1 MSRLYILAFVFAF
14 LAVLIFFRKKDKGK
28 TIPAGEGLVI
38 KKEWLMTNPH
48 PITPKEEIRSADQTF
63 LTFPEWF
70 LVFSPE
76 EQAEYFQKHTASTF
90 PFASHTSQLWDS
102 YKIINQQ
109 IKGNFP
115 VNTGYHFMIW
125 VIATSTTVENGA
137 KSLYETI
144 IGRLTDTHDVITAED
159 KFNADFTRSYVN
171 FIKDRPW
178 YEFDFKTQLKTLWGS
193 VPFFGDHFLRK
204 AERRYALTFE
214 LTVKF
219 LYGKLIGVGTKT
231 VYDVAL
237 PTTAVLVDKMPMGFS
252 PQNVIKQFDN
262 QTVLIN
268 LPRYDKFNAA
278 ACELSKEGINF
289 LEVAGNNSAILFSI
303 IVPSDFS
310 VNDEKLQVVFTQPI
324 ASDLTRKRIALAV
337 PVPDLSTVLL
347 SLTTQNVFIEHIFDF

>member
-1 MSRLYILAFVFAF
+1 MSRLYILTLAFAF
-14 LAVLIFFRKKDKGK
+14 LAVLIFLRKKDNAK
-28 TIPAGEGLVI
+28 TIAAGDGLVI
-38 KKEWLMTNPH
+38 KKEWLISNPN
-48 PITPKEEIRSADQTF
+48 PVTPKEEVRPADQTF

-137 KSLYETI
+137 KSLYETL
-144 IGRLTDTHDVITAED
+144 IGRLTDTRDVVTAED
-159 KFNADFTRSYVN
+159 KFNADFTRSYVD
-171 FIKDRPW
+171 FIKNRPW
-178 YEFDFKTQLKTLWGS
+178 YEYDFKSQLKTLWRG
-193 VPFFGDHFLRK
+193 VPFFGDHFIRK
-204 AERRYALTFE
+204 VERRYALTFE

-219 LYGKLIGVGTKT
+219 LYGKLIGIGTKT

-237 PTTAVLVDKMPMGFS
+237 PTTAVLVDKMPLGFAA
-252 PQNVIKQFDN
+252 QNVIRQFDN
-262 QTVLIN
+262 QTVLLN

-278 ACELSKEGINF
+278 ACELSKQGINF
-289 LEVAGNNSAILFSI
+289 LEVAGNNSAILLSI

-310 VNDEKLQVVFTQPI
+310 VNDENLQVVFTQPL
-324 ASDLTRKRIALAV
+324 ASDLSRKRIALAV
-337 PVPDLSTVLL
+337 PVTELSGAL
-347 SLTTQNVFIEHIFDF
+347 SGLMKQNVFIEHIFDF